1 MELLDT
7 NVKTLRCTI
16 FALLVLLVLM
26 SVSKVRYI
34 SVTIIYLFLWLAKR
48 FRVLMSVLKATHIS
62 VSIIYLFY
70 GYQKRFSA
78 DIELNFLLGLLHVFS

>member
-1 MELLDT
+1 
-7 NVKTLRCTI
+7 
-16 FALLVLLVLM
+16 
-26 SVSKVRYI
+26 
-34 SVTIIYLFLWLAKR
+34 
-48 FRVLMSVLKATHIS
+48 MSVLKATHIS